1 MAGRLFMVALLIYF
15 MAYSWVWYGLGSAV
29 CFTVMT
35 LVFKK
40 LLLLDVSPLVL
51 NLLVFGFTFTGFLA
65 WAWASKTP
73 LNLSLLVVLLVA
85 LASLCSLAGNFLD
98 VLAVKNAPNPGY
110 AATLKATQMALVT
123 LAAPLLFRSELT
135 FVKLV
140 GVALV
145 LAGVAVIA
153 LA

>member
-1 MAGRLFMVALLIYF
+1 
-15 MAYSWVWYGLGSAV
+15 MAYDWVWYGLGSAV
-29 CFTVMT
+29 CFTVMV

-51 NLLVFGFTFTGFLA
+51 NLLVFGFTFSGFLA
-65 WAWASKTP
+65 WTWVSRTP
-73 LNLSLLVVLLVA
+73 LNVSMLVVLLVV

-123 LAAPLLFRSELT
+123 LAAPFLFGSELT
-135 FVKLV
+135 AVRLL

-145 LAGVAVIA
+145 LVGVVVIS
-153 LA
+153 LS